1 MKSYVLTNL
10 LFLLCLSSLFGQKN
24 EEAAIQQL
32 LENETE
38 AFTKMSLADVVKTY
52 WIMDDKTLLNV
63 TMPDGN
69 HIQEKLSDLLEDTQ
83 VPPEGHAKVQKMDF
97 KFSIFDQAALV
108 SFKQTVTTEEGDKV
122 NSHEI
127 RFLEKVNGV
136 WKIHVSSVHQYMPKG
151 DE

>member
-1 MKSYVLTNL
+1 MKSYVLTNV

-24 EEAAIQQL
+24 EEAAIQKL
-32 LENETE
+32 LEDETT

-83 VPPEGHAKVQKMDF
+83 IPPEGHAKAQKMDF
-97 KFSIFDQAALV
+97 RFSIFDQSAFV
-108 SFKQTVTTEEGDKV
+108 SFKQTVTTDEGDKV